1 MKEAV
6 VLVVL
11 VVASAQ
17 PSVLH
22 VSEVPAKLSNGSDD
36 ANYRL
41 PDGFIFGAGSLS
53 YQVEGAWDE
62 DAFLETWV
70 IKLNSYEEY
79 FTNVTFR
86 HFMNQVKWWTTL
98 NEPHIFATL
107 VYGYGI
113 FAPGKR
119 SPGRD
124 EYLTVHHMILA
135 HARAYRLYHKQF
147 AEQGGRVGISLESY
161 FARPKT
167 SRYEDIQAAERRNT
181 FELGWVADPLL
192 RGDYPPL
199 MRRTVDAK
207 CAEEGLQESRL
218 PSFTQA
224 EKTLINGTL
233 DFLGLNAYFG
243 LDATDGTPVSA
254 GNPSYD
260 RDSGVLALHPDD
272 PPTGERPACT
282 YSHATPWSIR
292 ESLLWLRDRY
302 GDISIMVTEN
312 GIGSYTED
320 GLDDHHRQVYL
331 SGYLRQ
337 MLRAIHEDKCNV
349 IGYIAWSLLDSFEW
363 ESYEYRFGLVH
374 VDHDSPNKTRTLKT
388 SAQLVQKIMTER
400 FVPEVLS
407 SGAGDRVASSAIVSV
422 FLAVLIKLYQMLSK
436 LSMSEE
442 NIEKAFKPR
451 MVMIGYLLS
460 HLMEEKSNFLE
471 SELNPTD
478 CIYRQH
484 YGAVSFDFN
493 VDCYTGSAHP
503 MQKSEHLCLQSTWSQ
518 HACTLQPGAYLA
530 CTFQVGVYLAGMHLQ
545 VGVYLATSGD
555 SRPLFFILD
564 PPHLLKTLRNALA
577 NSFSHKKSR
586 KLWKNHQY
594 MSWKVIEAL
603 YEATKSQKFRS
614 HKLTKAHT
622 FSNSVARC
630 IEDMAHHE
638 AFKLLD
644 TSELVKFIRLSNR
657 FFDCVNG
664 KDDGAEKKNPD
675 KTAFTDPN
683 DARLD
688 FLENEYLG
696 YFEEWK
702 LDVLNRPGIYTD
714 AERSRMIVSHQAL
727 GALEITVKG
736 IAGAIRYMLTV
747 AKAPSVSAR
756 VFNQD
761 PWEQYFSMIRRKQ
774 GDNRNPLLGDFLHTR
789 LNIHAQGHV
798 SLPSK
803 KRKY

>member
-1 MKEAV
+1 MK
-6 VLVVL
+6 LL
-11 VVASAQ
+11 SSLQ
-17 PSVLH
+17 ISCLK
-22 VSEVPAKLSNGSDD
+22 VPAKLSNGSDD
-36 ANYRL
+36 AIYRL
-41 PDGFIFGAGSLS
+41 PDGFIFGAGSSS

-62 DAFLETWV
+62 DGKGVSQIDHFFHSAGRLNGDIADDSYHKYKEDVRLLKELKVNAYRFSLSWSRLLPTGELENANKAGVRYYKNLIQELLDNNITPIVTLYHLEHPQISEDRFQGW
-70 IKLNSYEEY
+70 LGYEIVEY
-79 FTNVTFR
+79 FEKYAMFAFQTFGD
-86 HFMNQVKWWTTL
+86 QVKWWTTL

-107 VYGYGI
+107 VYGYGDI
-113 FAPGKR
+113 PRESNDGLESRSSDFDLSGINRFGKR

-135 HARAYRLYHKQF
+135 HARAYRLNHKQF

-224 EKTLINGTL
+224 EKMLINGTL

-312 GIGSYTED
+312 GIGSYPED

-363 ESYEYRFGLVH
+363 ESYDNRFGLVR
-374 VDHDSPNKTRTLKT
+374 VDHDSPNKTRTLKM
-388 SAQLVQKIMTER
+388 SGQLVQKIMTER

-422 FLAVLIKLYQMLSK
+422 FLAVLIQLYQM
-436 LSMSEE
+436 
-442 NIEKAFKPR
+442 
-451 MVMIGYLLS
+451 
-460 HLMEEKSNFLE
+460 
-471 SELNPTD
+471 EL
-478 CIYRQH
+478 
-484 YGAVSFDFN
+484 
-493 VDCYTGSAHP
+493 
-503 MQKSEHLCLQSTWSQ
+503 
-518 HACTLQPGAYLA
+518 
-530 CTFQVGVYLAGMHLQ
+530 
-545 VGVYLATSGD
+545 
-555 SRPLFFILD
+555 
-564 PPHLLKTLRNALA
+564 
-577 NSFSHKKSR
+577 
-586 KLWKNHQY
+586 
-594 MSWKVIEAL
+594 
-603 YEATKSQKFRS
+603 
-614 HKLTKAHT
+614 
-622 FSNSVARC
+622 
-630 IEDMAHHE
+630 
-638 AFKLLD
+638 
-644 TSELVKFIRLSNR
+644 
-657 FFDCVNG
+657 
-664 KDDGAEKKNPD
+664 
-675 KTAFTDPN
+675 
-683 DARLD
+683 
-688 FLENEYLG
+688 
-696 YFEEWK
+696 
-702 LDVLNRPGIYTD
+702 
-714 AERSRMIVSHQAL
+714 
-727 GALEITVKG
+727 
-736 IAGAIRYMLTV
+736 
-747 AKAPSVSAR
+747 
-756 VFNQD
+756 
-761 PWEQYFSMIRRKQ
+761 
-774 GDNRNPLLGDFLHTR
+774 
-789 LNIHAQGHV
+789 
-798 SLPSK
+798 
-803 KRKY
+803 